1 MAETE
6 SQVNVIA
13 LGCSS
18 NIENPGKRNQRQI
31 NSKQIEVA
39 QEKEHAKT
47 HVMFCELRKTC
58 TDIVWNLEE
67 STVSERW

>member
-6 SQVNVIA
+6 SQVEVIA
-13 LGCSS
+13 FGCPS
-18 NIENPGKRNQRQI
+18 NIENAEKEKLKLKF
-31 NSKQIEVA
+31 KQIEVA
-39 QEKEHAKT
+39 QEKEHSKT

-58 TDIVWNLEE
+58 TDIAWNLEE

>member
-6 SQVNVIA
+6 SQVKVIA
-13 LGCSS
+13 FGCSS
-18 NIENPGKRNQRQI
+18 NIENPEQEKPKS
-31 NSKQIEVA
+31 NSNKFEVA

-47 HVMFCELRKTC
+47 HVMFCELRKAC